1 MSSASYARAQASQ
14 RVTMAKA
21 RDAVA
26 QRRRLGALRRTAV
39 LVDIELRKD
48 VVEVDALGGGLGGGL
63 GSGCHGR
70 PPPRTRSSFAAG
82 L

>member
-26 QRRRLGALRRTAV
+26 QRRLEALRRTAV

-48 VVEVDALGGGLGGGL
+48 VVEVDALGSGLGGGL